1 VNQTGNPFLDF
12 TDAHL
17 KAAMLRALRLVAIL
31 AAIAGVALWV
41 TMGWQ
46 TAMLLLSGALVS
58 ASGLWEWQKLIAL
71 INARLDEQGAG
82 SAAGAMPLG
91 SASAGKRAGGDAAA
105 VGHEAKSE
113 LGAGV
118 TPGAEAGQVAGPGA
132 TRVVLG
138 FFLRL
143 GVAGAV
149 LYGSLRCFHG
159 SVYALV
165 GGLGLA
171 AFALGVEAVRL
182 IRS

>member
-1 VNQTGNPFLDF
+1 VSQTGNPFLEF

-31 AAIAGVALWV
+31 GGIAFVALWA

-46 TAMLLLSGALVS
+46 TAMLLLSGAVVS
-58 ASGLWEWQKLIAL
+58 ASGLWEWQKLITL
-71 INARLDEQGAG
+71 INARLDAPGAAEGGTSASGGPG
-82 SAAGAMPLG
+82 SA
-91 SASAGKRAGGDAAA
+91 
-105 VGHEAKSE
+105 
-113 LGAGV
+113 
-118 TPGAEAGQVAGPGA
+118 
-132 TRVVLG
+132 RVVLG

-143 GVAGAV
+143 AVAAAV

>member
-1 VNQTGNPFLDF
+1 MSTTGNPFLDF

-31 AAIAGVALWV
+31 TLIAFIVLFATL
-41 TMGWQ
+41 GWQ
-46 TAMLLLSGALVS
+46 TAMLLLSGSLVS
-58 ASGLWEWQKLIAL
+58 ASGLWEWQKLIGV
-71 INARLDEQGAG
+71 INARLDNQQGAPG
-82 SAAGAMPLG
+82 S
-91 SASAGKRAGGDAAA
+91 
-105 VGHEAKSE
+105 
-113 LGAGV
+113 
-118 TPGAEAGQVAGPGA
+118 

-143 GVAGAV
+143 VVAGLV
-149 LYGSLRCFHG
+149 LYGSLRCFQG

-182 IRS
+182 VRS

>member
-1 VNQTGNPFLDF
+1 MSSTGNPFLDF

-31 AAIAGVALWV
+31 AAVAFVALLA

-46 TAMLLLSGALVS
+46 TAMLLLAGAVVS
-58 ASGLWEWQKLIAL
+58 ASGLWEWQKLIGV
-71 INARLDEQGAG
+71 INARLDNAQG
-82 SAAGAMPLG
+82 
-91 SASAGKRAGGDAAA
+91 
-105 VGHEAKSE
+105 
-113 LGAGV
+113 
-118 TPGAEAGQVAGPGA
+118 GPGS

-143 GVAGAV
+143 IVAGLV

-159 SVYALV
+159 SIYALV

-182 IRS
+182 VRA

>member
-1 VNQTGNPFLDF
+1 MNDPASSTGNPFLDF

-31 AAIAGVALWV
+31 TLIAFLVLLATL
-41 TMGWQ
+41 GWQ
-46 TAMLLLSGALVS
+46 TAMLLLAGSLVS
-58 ASGLWEWQKLIAL
+58 ASGLWEWQKLIGV
-71 INARLDEQGAG
+71 INARLDNQQGA
-82 SAAGAMPLG
+82 
-91 SASAGKRAGGDAAA
+91 
-105 VGHEAKSE
+105 
-113 LGAGV
+113 
-118 TPGAEAGQVAGPGA
+118 PGA

-143 GVAGAV
+143 VIAGLV

-182 IRS
+182 VRS